1 MMAFD
6 NLPRAIATFLHEA
19 GKRDIP
25 AVFAMFAPDAV
36 LVDKGAEF
44 RGDAIREWNERFF
57 LKEERT
63 AHPIN
68 VERRGSKTVLTVMI
82 RGNHGQIGASSRQQ
96 NWEFAVSDGKISR
109 LTIDP
114 VKSPELPA
122 PVAAYVLAVNTFDLE
137 ALLDT
142 FAEDALVNDQLR
154 EYWGSAAVRA
164 WAAREMIGERVTM
177 YVVKAVAHHGNA
189 VVTANVDGD
198 FDKRGLP
205 NPLVV
210 SFYFS
215 IHREKIVQLIVLRN
229 EPDV

>member
-1 MMAFD
+1 MAFD

-19 GKRDIP
+19 GKRDVL
-25 AVFAMFAPDAV
+25 AAFATFAPDAV
-36 LVDKGAEF
+36 LVDRGAEF

-57 LKEERT
+57 LKEDRT

-68 VERRGSKTVLTVMI
+68 VARRGSKTVLTVMI
-82 RGNHGQIGASSRQQ
+82 RENRDQIGASSLQQ
-96 NWEFAVSDGKISR
+96 DWEFAISDGKISR
-109 LTIDP
+109 LTIAAA
-114 VKSPELPA
+114 KSPELPA
-122 PVAAYVLAVNTFDLE
+122 PIAAYVQAANTFDLE

-142 FAEDALVNDQLR
+142 FADDALVNDQLR

-164 WAAREMIGERVTM
+164 WAARDIIGERVTM
-177 YVVKAVAHHGNA
+177 HVVKAVANYGNA

-215 IHREKIVQLIVLRN
+215 MHREKIIQLIILRN